1 MYKAEFVVTENN
13 KKPFIE
19 FISLLNDDER
29 ADIYSSI
36 ELLCELKNQGL
47 RIPEKLSKY
56 LRNGIF
62 ELRVNHKSKISRNLY
77 FFVKGQKIIFTH
89 GFIKKTDKVPNK
101 EIKKAESLMKKYMFI
116 NK

>member
-36 ELLCELKNQGL
+36 DLLCELKNQGL

-62 ELRVNHKSKISRNLY
+62 ELRIYHKRKISRNLY
-77 FFVKGQKIIFTH
+77 FLQK
-89 GFIKKTDKVPNK
+89 DRR
-101 EIKKAESLMKKYMFI
+101 
-116 NK
+116 